1 MSAHGSVFFEV
12 PKGLKFRMLG
22 RIRVHVLFGKKQE
35 SQGGWI
41 SRPPQHPKKK
51 KTQHPSGSSKQGGP
65 PEPIVRTG
73 GTWGLYIS
81 RVTTPGKA
89 VYKAIYKGHI
99 TPLLTIVG
107 GLPWRNILTL
117 AFKGTWHRPTDSP
130 PQKWPQNDV
139 ENPGWSKKGILTYHG
154 QSTWLIIP
162 KK

>member
-22 RIRVHVLFGKKQE
+22 RIRVHVLFGKKNKNPKE
-35 SQGGWI
+35 GGFLDPLNI
-41 SRPPQHPKKK
+41 RKK

-107 GLPWRNILTL
+107 GLP
-117 AFKGTWHRPTDSP
+117 
-130 PQKWPQNDV
+130 
-139 ENPGWSKKGILTYHG
+139 
-154 QSTWLIIP
+154 
-162 KK
+162 